1 MERINNG
8 INIRYLEFLSFLGK
22 NPPIKYPIP
31 LIAMRTIKPIIKP
44 PIIIKI
50 FSIIQILKRFE

>member
-22 NPPIKYPIP
+22 NPPMKYPKP
-31 LIAMRTIKPIIKP
+31 LIAMSTTNPIINP

-50 FSIIQILKRFE
+50 FSII

>member
-50 FSIIQILKRFE
+50 FSII